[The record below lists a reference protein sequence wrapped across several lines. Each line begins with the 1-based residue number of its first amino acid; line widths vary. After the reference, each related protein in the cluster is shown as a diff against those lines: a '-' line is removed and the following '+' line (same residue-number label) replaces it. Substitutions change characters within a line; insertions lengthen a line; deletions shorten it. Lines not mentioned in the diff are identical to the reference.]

1 MVTQSSVPSP
11 ALSPPARRKQL
22 NRAPNE
28 PSPKC
33 SQSQIRSSCGW
44 KFLHLH
50 LKHNKD
56 TMLNG
61 CLNMMI
67 GKHGLVNIKSRPSV
81 SYALCVGI
89 PISFTVWKSGE
100 GSLRALIYTTWFIQK
115 HSDADEIFNES
126 NKNKTVQILVAI
138 VAAWLYDLTTLW
150 PTYTDKHE
158 LKIINW

>member
-44 KFLHLH
+44 KCLHLH

-67 GKHGLVNIKSRPSV
+67 GKHGLVNISRPSV

-100 GSLRALIYTTWFIQK
+100 GSLRALIYTTCFIQK

-126 NKNKTVQILVAI
+126 NNNKTVQILVSSGGLA
-138 VAAWLYDLTTLW
+138 LTWPHSDPLTL
-150 PTYTDKHE
+150 
-158 LKIINW
+158 INMSSK

>member
-11 ALSPPARRKQL
+11 ALSPPARRKQG

-28 PSPKC
+28 LSPKC

-44 KFLHLH
+44 KCLHLH

-67 GKHGLVNIKSRPSV
+67 GKHGLVNILKPPICQ
-81 SYALCVGI
+81 LC
-89 PISFTVWKSGE
+89 
-100 GSLRALIYTTWFIQK
+100 SLHWHPNFIYCVKIWRRFVESSNLHNLF
-115 HSDADEIFNES
+115 HSKTFRCRRNLQWIKQQQNSTDSSLQWRRGFN
-126 NKNKTVQILVAI
+126 
-138 VAAWLYDLTTLW
+138 LTTLW